1 MQRSHRSVR
10 NRPVRCRGHPGAS
23 PRSARI
29 SLALPREC
37 FYTPVGVLRA
47 RWGSLP
53 RTLGRRAVSFDD
65 LSWFSL
71 ARVSG
76 ESLEPCR
83 DHEPR
88 HAADRVTITVVGGR
102 VTAVVPGPYGATV
115 RLRGGA
121 SFHADHVVL
130 AMGNSVG
137 PRIVPLGGP
146 VRDA

>member
-10 NRPVRCRGHPGAS
+10 NRPVRLRGHRGAS

-71 ARVSG
+71 AGARAIRPTV
-76 ESLEPCR
+76 
-83 DHEPR
+83 
-88 HAADRVTITVVGGR
+88 AVVGG
-102 VTAVVPGPYGATV
+102 
-115 RLRGGA
+115 GA
-121 SFHADHVVL
+121 SGTLAAIHLLRRPEPLRLVVVEEGRRL
-130 AMGNSVG
+130 GRGVAYGTTGDEHLLN
-137 PRIVPLGGP
+137 VPAAGMSAYPDDPGHFL
-146 VRDA
+146 